1 MHKKYAAHHRPFR
14 WSLALVIA
22 LCGLCL
28 LLEASGAPGQ
38 QPAQQPA
45 RDGLIAVT
53 MPGGTV
59 IMAELATTAEERA
72 RGLMFRP
79 TLEQNRGMLFTFA
92 EPQQWSFW
100 MKNTRIPLDIIW
112 MDGRKKIV
120 HIARRVPTCSRTDDG
135 CPQYQPNE
143 NALYVL
149 ELAAGSADAFKLERG
164 ALLRFTLP
172 FDPRGPRPSR
182 KP

>member
-1 MHKKYAAHHRPFR
+1 MLENSAAHYRTCRERLGFVAVVCSLVVLLQTAGGLAQRP
-14 WSLALVIA
+14 VD
-22 LCGLCL
+22 G
-28 LLEASGAPGQ
+28 
-38 QPAQQPA
+38 
-45 RDGLIAVT
+45 GLIAVT
-53 MPGGTV
+53 TPRGTV
-59 IMAELATTAEERA
+59 IMAELADTVDERA

-79 TLEQNRGMLFTFA
+79 SLEKNRGMLFTFG

-120 HIARRVPTCSRTDDG
+120 HIERRVPTCSRTDDG

-149 ELAAGSADAFKLERG
+149 ELAAGSADALKLERG
-164 ALLRFTLP
+164 ATLRFTLP
-172 FDPRGPRPSR
+172 FDPRGPRPTR

>member
-1 MHKKYAAHHRPFR
+1 MLEKRAAHHRT
-14 WSLALVIA
+14 SLGRIGSVAA
-22 LCGLCL
+22 LCGLFL
-28 LLEASGAPGQ
+28 LL
-38 QPAQQPA
+38 QPAWA
-45 RDGLIAVT
+45 EAGRRTDDGLIAVT

-59 IMAELATTAEERA
+59 IMAELADTVDERA

-79 TLEQNRGMLFTFA
+79 SLEKNRGMLFTFA
-92 EPQQWSFW
+92 EPQLWSFW
-100 MKNTRIPLDIIW
+100 MKNTRISLDIIW

-120 HIARRVPTCSRTDDG
+120 HIERRVPTCSRTDDG

-149 ELAAGSADAFKLERG
+149 ELAAGSADALKLERG
-164 ALLRFTLP
+164 ATLRFTLP
-172 FDPRGPRPSR
+172 FDPRGPRPTR